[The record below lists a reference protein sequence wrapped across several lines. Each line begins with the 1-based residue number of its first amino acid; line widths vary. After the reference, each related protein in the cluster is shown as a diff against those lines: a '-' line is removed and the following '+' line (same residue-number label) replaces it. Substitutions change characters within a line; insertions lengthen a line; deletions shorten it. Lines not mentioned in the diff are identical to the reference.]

1 MSYIFTCE
9 DCKQEIIKRRK
20 CKNIYNLELC
30 SKCLIKRR
38 SRGGELRRSRYDEQV
53 IEIKDNYAEILLYD
67 ICGNEKARALI
78 DINDA
83 KSVSK
88 HKWYLD
94 SVGYVRTTLND
105 NVKIRLHR
113 FLLNPPEDKVVDHI
127 NENRLD
133 NRRENLRIIEHLD
146 NVRRSH
152 KKEGEIVG
160 VYKTVNNTYYS
171 HLDYNSKTYN
181 KNFKTFEEAKLY
193 RYILELNYCR
203 EFSPQID
210 LIKNEYPHLLKV
222 LDLPNMK
229 INEDIKRVKEVL
241 LELKLDSHC
250 PCMIVKN
257 KNTICPCLPCR
268 NKNICICE
276 LFKNINVEESEV
288 K

>member
-1 MSYIFTCE
+1 MTRETIVTENVPSAVSYILDTQYSCY
-9 DCKQEIIKRRK
+9 IKTQNVSTEEKMAVKKFIEFMR
-20 CKNIYNLELC
+20 KNIN
-30 SKCLIKRR
+30 
-38 SRGGELRRSRYDEQV
+38 
-53 IEIKDNYAEILLYD
+53 EIKD
-67 ICGNEKARALI
+67 
-78 DINDA
+78 
-83 KSVSK
+83 
-88 HKWYLD
+88 
-94 SVGYVRTTLND
+94 T
-105 NVKIRLHR
+105 
-113 FLLNPPEDKVVDHI
+113 
-127 NENRLD
+127 
-133 NRRENLRIIEHLD
+133 EHLD

-181 KNFKTFEEAKLY
+181 RNFKTFEEAKLY

-241 LELKLDSHC
+241 SELEIDSHC

-257 KNTICPCLPCR
+257 ENTICPCLPCR

-288 K
+288 V